1 MKASNLLNTQV
12 FFEND
17 TRLRGLVRDIR
28 IRDHKIDCL
37 VLAEGGLFSKAQI
50 ILPSDII
57 EVDYDHVT
65 LGSDK
70 AITKLSSKEM
80 KARMKESYPLMNTP
94 VKDVDG
100 KRFAKVADAT
110 VSEDF
115 RVQEYD
121 LSRSF
126 FDDLDYGYSLVKAEH
141 MEYQGGSLNYDRDM
155 LEMDRTHRE
164 GGILEKV
171 LGEEHH
177 ENITR

>member
-28 IRDHKIDCL
+28 VRDHKIDCL
-37 VLAEGGLFSKAQI
+37 VLSEGGLFSKAQI
-50 ILPSDII
+50 IFPSDII

-65 LGSDK
+65 LGGDK
-70 AITKLSSKEM
+70 AITKLSAKEM
-80 KARMKESYPLMNTP
+80 KARLEESYSLVNTP
-94 VKDVDG
+94 VMDG

-110 VSEDF
+110 VSKDF
-115 RVQEYD
+115 KVQEYD

-126 FDDLDYGYSLVKAEH
+126 FDDLDYGYSLVDAER
-141 MEYQGGSLNYDRDM
+141 MEYRDKSLNYDKDM
-155 LEMDRTHRE
+155 LEMEQTHRE

-177 ENITR
+177 ENITG

>member
-28 IRDHKIDCL
+28 VRDHKIDCL
-37 VLAEGGLFSKAQI
+37 VLSEGGLFSKAQI
-50 ILPSDII
+50 IFPSDII

-65 LGSDK
+65 LGGDK
-70 AITKLSSKEM
+70 AITKLSAKEM
-80 KARMKESYPLMNTP
+80 KARLEESYSLVNTP

-110 VSEDF
+110 VSKDF
-115 RVQEYD
+115 KVQEYD

-126 FDDLDYGYSLVKAEH
+126 FDDLDYGYSLVDAEH
-141 MEYQGGSLNYDRDM
+141 MEYRDKSLNYDKDM
-155 LEMDRTHRE
+155 LEMEQTHRE

-177 ENITR
+177 ENITG